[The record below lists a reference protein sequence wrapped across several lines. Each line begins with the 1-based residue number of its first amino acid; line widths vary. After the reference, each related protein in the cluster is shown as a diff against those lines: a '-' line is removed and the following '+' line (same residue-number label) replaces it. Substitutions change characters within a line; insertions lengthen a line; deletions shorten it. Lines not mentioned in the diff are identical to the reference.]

1 MYYRYKDYK
10 SKGGFLALTKK
21 DLEQIGKIVGKEI
34 SGLETKTIKGFG
46 ILRLEMNQ
54 RFDATD
60 KKIDGVESRLS
71 TKIDEIKQMETEDVR
86 ALSDDIV
93 LIKNKIGMKVR
104 N

>member
-1 MYYRYKDYK
+1 
-10 SKGGFLALTKK
+10 
-21 DLEQIGKIVGKEI
+21 
-34 SGLETKTIKGFG
+34 
-46 ILRLEMNQ
+46 MNQ

-93 LIKNKIGMKVR
+93 LIKNKIGMKVS